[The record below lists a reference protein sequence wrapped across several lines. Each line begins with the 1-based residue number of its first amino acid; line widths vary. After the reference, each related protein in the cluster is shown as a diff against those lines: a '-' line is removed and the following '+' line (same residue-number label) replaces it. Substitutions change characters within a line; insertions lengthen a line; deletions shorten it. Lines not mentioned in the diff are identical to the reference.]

1 MKRKKYE
8 KGTAMSGIIE
18 NPQDALVENQ
28 IAWAKADAEAER
40 NPWAIGVEV
49 LGTLAADLGQSMYKE
64 SMALGGEVMKVPV
77 EVEGGEVIETPDGQ
91 VSEAKGPDHEDGG
104 IPIELQEFTKVFSKR
119 LESEGK
125 TMAERKLKREKTKSE
140 LEKLLA
146 MDGSDAIIKAST
158 QRSLQGLQLE
168 EEEDM
173 QTQELMGEFSKMMYG
188 GAVQSFA
195 FGTPLIGSVFAMEQ
209 LKKKQEEDDLEE
221 FASETTDTGDGTS
234 KSELGLLLKNLGE
247 KAGTALKGT
256 TPGDLIGSFATLMGG
271 IKQKQNTLSSRA
283 TDQVNT
289 NLLKGVGDESQ
300 ALLDKSGEAI
310 QGSTAE
316 AKKALQR
323 QRQALLQRGR
333 SSARGANT
341 QRALDIAGTTSA
353 NAQEAQIDAAE
364 GEKIAQLFGKKAQ
377 VSLQSKQLEA
387 QGQSVADDRNAA
399 DKDAFYTARSQN
411 ISDSNLGLQQLASIF
426 NQTKGRNEDLD
437 LLEELKNSGL
447 DANALRLLYETIYGI
462 DPSTQTP
469 TK

>member
-8 KGTAMSGIIE
+8 KGTAMSGIIK

-49 LGTLAADLGQSMYKE
+49 LGTLAADLGQSMNKE

-146 MDGSDAIIKAST
+146 IDGSDAIIKAST

-173 QTQELMGEFSKMMYG
+173 QTQELMGEFTKMMYG

-195 FGTPLIGSVFAMEQ
+195 LGTPSVGATGIMDAG
-209 LKKKQEEDDLEE
+209 LDKPLLSLPLDPGTIPVPGAIPEEE
-221 FASETTDTGDGTS
+221 S
-234 KSELGLLLKNLGE
+234 K
-247 KAGTALKGT
+247 LKGLFDKLGGAAGEAFSKT

-364 GEKIAQLFGKKAQ
+364 GDKIAQLFGKKAQ

-387 QGQSVADDRNAA
+387 QGQSVADERNAA

-411 ISDSNLGLQQLASIF
+411 LSDSNLGLQQLASIF

-437 LLEELKNSGL
+437 LLTQLKESGL
-447 DANALRLLYETIYGI
+447 DANALRLLYETVYGM
-462 DPSTQTP
+462 DPSNQTP

>member
-8 KGTAMSGIIE
+8 KGTAMSGIIK

-49 LGTLAADLGQSMYKE
+49 LGTLAADLGQSMNKE

-146 MDGSDAIIKAST
+146 IDGSDAIIKAST

-173 QTQELMGEFSKMMYG
+173 QTQELMGEFTKMMYG

-195 FGTPLIGSVFAMEQ
+195 LGTPSVGATGIMDAG
-209 LKKKQEEDDLEE
+209 LDKPLLSLPLDPGTIPVPGAIPEE
-221 FASETTDTGDGTS
+221 S
-234 KSELGLLLKNLGE
+234 K
-247 KAGTALKGT
+247 LKGLFDKLGGAAGEAFSKT

-333 SSARGANT
+333 SSQHLPMHKKLR
-341 QRALDIAGTTSA
+341 SM
-353 NAQEAQIDAAE
+353 
-364 GEKIAQLFGKKAQ
+364 QLR
-377 VSLQSKQLEA
+377 VT
-387 QGQSVADDRNAA
+387 R
-399 DKDAFYTARSQN
+399 
-411 ISDSNLGLQQLASIF
+411 
-426 NQTKGRNEDLD
+426 
-437 LLEELKNSGL
+437 
-447 DANALRLLYETIYGI
+447 
-462 DPSTQTP
+462 
-469 TK
+469 